1 MSWVSFAPH
10 PRLALLRSGSHQLR
24 SPELL
29 GNSPIQSTMHTA
41 VCNTNTL
48 SSFILIQTEPV
59 RLTVSSSRLS
69 PPSWLLQSP
78 PAEPGRLLYLTL
90 VAGHLCS
97 CSSRALP
104 LLFFLYL
111 SCWVSNSGL
120 VGARRARTLP
130 LRYAARVCCLNY
142 NAIDSM
148 SHIPMCGHTRTRT
161 HAHTPALMSSASC
174 LIRTLPQHTGHI

>member
-48 SSFILIQTEPV
+48 SSFILTQTEPV
-59 RLTVSSSRLS
+59 RLTVSSSQLS

-90 VAGHLCS
+90 AAGHLCS

-104 LLFFLYL
+104 LLFFSVFVLLGIKLRPRGCWEGTHSTTEVRSQSLL
-111 SCWVSNSGL
+111 S
-120 VGARRARTLP
+120 
-130 LRYAARVCCLNY
+130 
-142 NAIDSM
+142 
-148 SHIPMCGHTRTRT
+148 
-161 HAHTPALMSSASC
+161 
-174 LIRTLPQHTGHI
+174 